1 MKAYEVRET
10 TGLDGLVLNTSRP
23 DPRPGHGQVV
33 MRVRAAALNYR
44 DQGVIKGAY
53 GYTKFPVIPLS
64 DGAGEVVA
72 VGSDVTQF
80 KAGDRIASTFFVN
93 WTGGRMPADAS
104 RNSLGG
110 MIDGVLAEYALLNEI
125 GAIKIPEGLS
135 FQEAATLPCAALT
148 AWNAVVE
155 TGQIKAGETI
165 AILGTGGVACFALA
179 FAKMHGACAYLTSSS
194 DEKLSRG
201 RSLGAD
207 ALINYRNQPD
217 WDQEILRQT
226 GGAGVDLVIEV
237 CGAGTLERSMNAVR
251 PGGTICVIGALA
263 GAGTI
268 NPRMINRK
276 AIRLQGI
283 HVGSRDMFA
292 AMNKAVALHKLK
304 PAIDR
309 VFSFADAKAAYLHQ
323 QGGNHFGKIVIS
335 LDS

>member
-23 DPRPGHGQVV
+23 DPQPGHGQLVV
-33 MRVRAAALNYR
+33 RVRATALNYR
-44 DQGVIKGAY
+44 DQGVIKGVY

-64 DGAGEVVA
+64 DGAGEVVV
-72 VGSDVTQF
+72 VGSGVTQF
-80 KAGDRIASTFFVN
+80 KAGDRVTSTFFVN
-93 WTGGRMPADAS
+93 WTGGRLPADAS

-110 MIDGVLAEYALLNEI
+110 MIDGVLADYALLNET
-125 GAIKIPEGLS
+125 GAIRIPEGLN
-135 FQEAATLPCAALT
+135 FEEAATLPCAGLT

-165 AILGTGGVACFALA
+165 AILGTGGVSCFALA
-179 FAKMHGACAYLTSSS
+179 FAKMHGAFTYLTSSS
-194 DEKLSRG
+194 DEKLSRA

-207 ALINYRNQPD
+207 ALINYRSQPD

-237 CGAGTLERSMNAVR
+237 GGAGTLERSMNAVR

-292 AMNKAVALHKLK
+292 TMNKAVALSEFK
-304 PAIDR
+304 PAIDK
-309 VFSFADAKAAYLHQ
+309 VFDFADAKAAYLHQ
-323 QGGNHFGKIVIS
+323 QGGNHFGKVVIR
-335 LDS
+335 LA

>member
-1 MKAYEVRET
+1 MRAYEVRET
-10 TGLDGLVLNTSRP
+10 SGLDGLVLNASRP
-23 DPRPGHGQVV
+23 EPKPGHGQILVR
-33 MRVRAAALNYR
+33 MRAAALNYR

-64 DGAGEVVA
+64 DGAGEIIA
-72 VGSDVTQF
+72 VGPGVTQF
-80 KAGDRIASTFFVN
+80 KLGDRVTSTFFVN

-110 MIDGVLAEYALLNEI
+110 MVDGVLAEYAVLNET
-125 GAIKIPEGLS
+125 GAIKIPGDLS
-135 FQEAATLPCAALT
+135 FEEAATLPCAALT

-155 TGQIKAGETI
+155 TGQIKAGETV
-165 AILGTGGVACFALA
+165 AILGTGGVSCFALA
-179 FAKMHGACAYLTSSS
+179 FAKMHGAFTYVTSSS
-194 DEKLSRG
+194 DEKLARA
-201 RSLGAD
+201 RSLGTD
-207 ALINYRNQPD
+207 AFINYRSQPD
-217 WDQEILRQT
+217 WDQEILKQT

-237 CGAGTLERSMNAVR
+237 GGAGTLERSMNAVR
-251 PGGTICVIGALA
+251 PGGTICIIGAVA

-304 PAIDR
+304 PPIDQ
-309 VFSFADAKAAYLHQ
+309 VFDFADAKAAYLHQ
-323 QGGNHFGKIVIS
+323 QSGKHFGKIVIS
-335 LDS
+335 LAE

>member
-1 MKAYEVRET
+1 MKAYEVREP
-10 TGLDGLVLNTSRP
+10 TGLDGLALNTSRP
-23 DPRPGHGQVV
+23 EPQPLHGQVLV
-33 MRVRAAALNYR
+33 RMRAAALNYR

-72 VGSDVTQF
+72 VGAGVTQF
-80 KAGDRIASTFFVN
+80 KAGDRVASNFFVN

-110 MIDGVLAEYALLNEI
+110 MIDGVLSEYALLNET
-125 GAIKIPEGLS
+125 GAIKFPEHLS
-135 FQEAATLPCAALT
+135 FEEAATLPCAALT

-155 TGQIKAGETI
+155 TAQLKAGETV
-165 AILGTGGVACFALA
+165 AILGTGGVSCFALA
-179 FAKMHGACAYLTSSS
+179 FAKMHGAFVFLTSSS
-194 DEKLSRG
+194 DEKLARAKA
-201 RSLGAD
+201 LGAD
-207 ALINYRNQPD
+207 APINYSATPD
-217 WDQEILRQT
+217 WEQDILKQT

-237 CGAGTLERSMNAVR
+237 GGAGTLERSMAAVR
-251 PGGTICVIGALA
+251 NGGTICIIGALA

-292 AMNKAVALHKLK
+292 AMNKAVALHRLK
-304 PAIDR
+304 PAIDK
-309 VFSFADAKAAYLHQ
+309 VFSFAEAKAAYAYQ
-323 QGGNHFGKIVIS
+323 QTGKHFGKIVIS
-335 LDS
+335 LP